1 MFINPENWLRVMN
14 LKNKTLI
21 ILAIALLA
29 FFLRL
34 LVASNLHINA
44 DETVYTTHAFG
55 FIQSGRLSV
64 LEQSPVYYY
73 LLNVVYSLFGVSAI
87 TSRLLSV
94 ISGALSVILI
104 YFILKEFYDTTTGI
118 LAAFLLAV
126 SGFSLAHLV
135 EMDTV
140 VYFFTFLSIY
150 FLIQSRYQERA
161 LNKWLILGMSSYLIS
176 VLIKPLAIPAIV
188 PLAIYYLLNHRK
200 EPFSTH
206 FKVIAL
212 FSLLAV
218 VLLSPILTYN
228 FLLYKEK
235 GITDAVF
242 SEYLGVTVPRY
253 EEYGTTKEWS
263 FSYFKQK
270 LGGFSRS
277 LLKQDFLTVVL
288 FLVGITVS
296 IRKKGPINYLLLP
309 LIVVFGFFFGLQ
321 GSPNHYIIIAIAL
334 GGYAAIGASWLISK
348 KDRWALLSTI
358 PSAKAALFLCA
369 TIFLL
374 TVFAIWEPLTE
385 KAATNKLER
394 YFSEIDEEALVIV
407 DPAIYTGSA
416 HWALSDSSFVWA
428 DALVQDAPQFGEH
441 SSTTVDSYFI
451 ECVSGNCG
459 WGKKSFDQET
469 NKKAISQFKVEM
481 YGTGEQPV
489 VATFSDDLTTGS
501 YDYQVYKQKI
511 RVPVGYVREVNNRN
525 VFFSYPFRYIQDERS
540 FDYLNPVQFFDRIL
554 YSLSR
559 VMLFF
564 DSVLAVGLMVW
575 VCFLLWKKRKAEN
588 GETNPGLP
596 SAEQ

>member
-1 MFINPENWLRVMN
+1 MN

-21 ILAIALLA
+21 ILAIVLLA
-29 FFLRL
+29 FSVRL
-34 LVASNLHINA
+34 LVANNLHINA

-73 LLNVVYSLFGVSAI
+73 VLNGVYSLFGVSAI

-118 LAAFLLAV
+118 LAALFFAV

-135 EMDTV
+135 EMDMV
-140 VYFFTFLSIY
+140 VYFFTLLSIY
-150 FLIQSRYQERA
+150 CLVQSRHQERTI
-161 LNKWLILGMSSYLIS
+161 NKWLILGISSYFIS

-188 PLAIYYLLNHRK
+188 PLVIYYFFNRRN
-200 EPFSTH
+200 EPLSTH
-206 FKVIAL
+206 LKVLAI
-212 FSLLAV
+212 FSVLAV

-228 FLLYKEK
+228 FLLTKEK

-242 SEYLGVTVPRY
+242 SEYLGITVPRY
-253 EEYGTTKEWS
+253 EEYGTKKEWS

-288 FLVGITVS
+288 SLVGITVS

-309 LIVVFGFFFGLQ
+309 LIVAFGFFFGLH

-334 GGYAAIGASWLISK
+334 CGYAAIGASWLISK
-348 KDRWALLSTI
+348 KDRWTLLSTI
-358 PSAKAALFLCA
+358 PPAKAALFLCA
-369 TIFLL
+369 TVFLL
-374 TVFAIWEPLTE
+374 TVLAIWEPLTE
-385 KAATNKLER
+385 KAATNKLEE

-428 DALVQDAPQFGEH
+428 DALVQDAPQFGEY

-451 ECVSGNCG
+451 ECASGNCG

-489 VATFSDDLTTGS
+489 VAAFSDDLTTGS
-501 YDYQVYKQKI
+501 YDYRIYKQKI
-511 RVPVGYVREVNNRN
+511 QVPVGYVKEVNKRN
-525 VFFSYPFRYIQDERS
+525 IFFSYPFHYIQDERS

-559 VMLFF
+559 VVLFL
-564 DSVLAVGLMVW
+564 DSVLVVGLMAW
-575 VCFLLWKKRKAEN
+575 VGFLLSRKREAEQR
-588 GETNPGLP
+588 ETNPGLP
-596 SAEQ
+596 VAEQ